1 MSFLSD
7 KEKMESHGLLT
18 ASPVPTWSYRASS
31 SLSYGDRG
39 AKDLCVYTGW
49 FSYHQ
54 KAWLRLL
61 FQSPFSM
68 QVWAGP
74 MVQQIDLKKS
84 LFGGGLFFSWISFPI
99 WFILQPHKQE
109 SHRRE
114 RSSARKKRC
123 WCEQYCIEHYL
134 LNI

>member
-18 ASPVPTWSYRASS
+18 ACHVPTWSYRASS
-31 SLSYGDRG
+31 SLSCGDRG
-39 AKDLCVYTGW
+39 AKDLCVYTGR

-61 FQSPFSM
+61 FHSPFSM

-74 MVQQIDLKKS
+74 MVQLIDLKKS
-84 LFGGGLFFSWISFPI
+84 LVGGGLFFSWISFPI
-99 WFILQPHKQE
+99 WFILQPHKQGVIAGKGAVPGQKGVGV
-109 SHRRE
+109 
-114 RSSARKKRC
+114 SSTALSITC
-123 WCEQYCIEHYL
+123 
-134 LNI
+134 